1 LPGRSARA
9 LLLSLAVNVTL
20 GASANGVTLLDKY
33 LDGLQTLRANFS
45 QSLTDSHGREIDHGS
60 GTLIVSRPGKLRWEL
75 QPQGA
80 KQGAGELMV
89 SDGKNVWFYDRD
101 LQQVSVKPVDAALS
115 GTPAMLLSG
124 AVDVQKNFILK
135 DAGQHDGLDWVAVE
149 PRGADSDFRRARL
162 GFMHGDLVRMILE
175 DKLGQTATIVFDH
188 GVRNGP
194 VSPEEVSF
202 APPAGV
208 DVIGTPRQ

>member
-1 LPGRSARA
+1 MLSHRSARA
-9 LLLSLAVNVTL
+9 LLLALLANVAL
-20 GASANGVTLLDKY
+20 GAAANGVTLLDKY

-75 QPQGA
+75 QGV

-149 PRGADSDFRRARL
+149 PRGAWIVVLRSDQKTVTFSRL
-162 GFMHGDLVRMILE
+162 
-175 DKLGQTATIVFDH
+175 
-188 GVRNGP
+188 P
-194 VSPEEVSF
+194 S
-202 APPAGV
+202 
-208 DVIGTPRQ
+208 